1 MVNEFGLR
9 EFHRDISQSSIQNL
23 PALANGV
30 NEDYEVQ
37 KIQMEYAQKSEQD
50 PSADMLARNESTTRP
65 FKEKKIMRRK
75 KMSVDPHNAS
85 QSLLKSAITHRSKR
99 NISNNM
105 ASTFSLYGL
114 NSTGSKA
121 ALSPPPG
128 HLKKMADINNF

>member
-1 MVNEFGLR
+1 
-9 EFHRDISQSSIQNL
+9 
-23 PALANGV
+23 
-30 NEDYEVQ
+30 
-37 KIQMEYAQKSEQD
+37 MEYAQKSDQD

-99 NISNNM
+99 NTSNNM
-105 ASTFSLYGL
+105 ASSFSLYGL
-114 NSTGSKA
+114 NSTASKA